1 MPTWKR
7 LLKVGSTWAVT
18 AADSMRTP
26 LASRVLSWWTV
37 HSTNRRWMGDT
48 SLRRRTTGIAKGGW
62 VEGGLSH
69 RKRPPHQAGRV
80 GGCVL
85 TRRTGRS
92 WTVAPASTTTR
103 FRTKTCANRQ
113 RCWSRRQRR
122 RRRCRRRWRS
132 RQSRLPPAWTDYF
145 IQVCPRSGGGCQRG
159 RWNWRR
165 FCQRGRVDRKCC
177 QFGEQGI

>member
-26 LASRVLSWWTV
+26 LASRVRLWWTV
-37 HSTNRRWMGDT
+37 HPTNRRWMGDT
-48 SLRRRTTGIAKGGW
+48 SLRRHTTGIAKGGW

-92 WTVAPASTTTR
+92 WTVAPASATTR
-103 FRTKTCANRQ
+103 LRTTCANRW
-113 RCWSRRQRR
+113 RSCSRRRRRRWRRQRR
-122 RRRCRRRWRS
+122 WQSRRRI
-132 RQSRLPPAWTDYF
+132 PFPVWTDYF
-145 IQVCPRSGGGCQRG
+145 IQV
-159 RWNWRR
+159 
-165 FCQRGRVDRKCC
+165 
-177 QFGEQGI
+177 